1 MKFTA
6 TLSKRFQITIPKAI
20 RDSHRWKAGQ
30 KFVLSVQGDAV
41 LMKPAPTLDELA
53 GIAKGASS
61 GGYRDRD
68 DRSEAADA
76 KGINLRPDP
85 DDRRS

>member
-20 RDSHRWKAGQ
+20 RDAYGWKAGQ
-30 KFVLSVQGDAV
+30 KFVFSVQGDAV
-41 LMKPAPTLDELA
+41 LMKPVPTLDEPA
-53 GIAKGASS
+53 GIAKGASD

-68 DRSEAADA
+68 DRY
-76 KGINLRPDP
+76 
-85 DDRRS
+85 